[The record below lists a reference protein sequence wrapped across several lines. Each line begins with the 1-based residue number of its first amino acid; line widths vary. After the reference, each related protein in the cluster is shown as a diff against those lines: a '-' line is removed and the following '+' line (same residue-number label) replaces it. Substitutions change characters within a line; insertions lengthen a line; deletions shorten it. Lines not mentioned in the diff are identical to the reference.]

1 MMLEQYVATSSSP
14 TGSRHLGLEDFEGA
28 GIRVAERRFAAK
40 DMIFAPGDP
49 DDQVY
54 FLLEGTVRLYK
65 IYGAYKEATVAL
77 LTDGD
82 VFGELGFQ
90 ETSRQNAFAEAV
102 TAARVVVVRKSVLN
116 EVIKRRP
123 EFALKLFSCFYER
136 IRQSDETIESL
147 LDREVSARLAT
158 LLSHLGER
166 FGKPYGS
173 GTVLKVRLTHQDLA
187 NMIFSTREA
196 VSKEM
201 SELQRAGHIETHNHR
216 IVVKRPLEKVY

>member
-1 MMLEQYVATSSSP
+1 MTE
-14 TGSRHLGLEDFEGA
+14 
-28 GIRVAERRFAAK
+28 
-40 DMIFAPGDP
+40 
-49 DDQVY
+49 
-54 FLLEGTVRLYK
+54 
-65 IYGAYKEATVAL
+65 
-77 LTDGD
+77 GD
-82 VFGELGFQ
+82 VFGELSLE
-90 ETSRQNAFAEAV
+90 ETPRQNTFAEAV
-102 TAARVVVVRKSVLN
+102 TAARVAVVRKSVLN

-123 EFALKLFSCFYER
+123 EFALKLFSCFSER

-166 FGKPYGS
+166 FGEPHGS

-201 SELQRAGHIETHNHR
+201 SGFQRAGLIETRNHR
-216 IVVKRPLEKVY
+216 IVVNRPLEEFS